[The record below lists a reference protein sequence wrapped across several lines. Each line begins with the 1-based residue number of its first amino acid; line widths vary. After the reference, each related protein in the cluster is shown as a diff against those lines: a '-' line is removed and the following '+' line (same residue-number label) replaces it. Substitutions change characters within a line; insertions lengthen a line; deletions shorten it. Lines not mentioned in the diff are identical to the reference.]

1 MHLNVLV
8 ESTSTTVSN
17 TLSWWQSTNFR
28 RTRTRPTSERI
39 QTRSA
44 SPPGVE
50 FGEESSVSSP
60 LRAELDFSE
69 GWDPFMF
76 VCTYVG
82 VFVCVYAC
90 ACMCTYVCVF
100 ACMRVCVYAWVHLCV
115 NLCVFVRVC
124 ARILARE
131 RLCVHVCCMSEC
143 ACVCVCACVF
153 RCVLVC
159 KIAGVCICSY
169 FDVCGSVGVGVCW
182 REDVCVHV
190 KGCVCCVSISLLF
203 FISPVRLVSY
213 RFIWYSPQ
221 SSDAWAFCAIHNLRS
236 SFLSLPLFLFPR
248 FPFVCSLSNNNT
260 HLSFPLALSLCYLSR
275 ALSLDPS
282 LSFLFSRAPCLAP
295 ILSVSSPCCRWVIHT
310 HTRTHTH
317 THMKHTFIQIG
328 KSALTASSLH

>member
-1 MHLNVLV
+1 
-8 ESTSTTVSN
+8 
-17 TLSWWQSTNFR
+17 
-28 RTRTRPTSERI
+28 
-39 QTRSA
+39 
-44 SPPGVE
+44 
-50 FGEESSVSSP
+50 
-60 LRAELDFSE
+60 
-69 GWDPFMF
+69 
-76 VCTYVG
+76 
-82 VFVCVYAC
+82 
-90 ACMCTYVCVF
+90 MCTYVCVF

-236 SFLSLPLFLFPR
+236 SFLSLPLFLSPR

-275 ALSLDPS
+275 ALFLDPS

-295 ILSVSSPCCRWVIHT
+295 ILSVSSPCYLWVNHT
-310 HTRTHTH
+310 HTHAH
-317 THMKHTFIQIG
+317 THMKHTFIQTG
-328 KSALTASSLH
+328 KSALTSSSLH